1 MNSTLVRVDLHSIV
15 HPVNN
20 AKEDT
25 MRAIRCNQY
34 GPPESLT
41 VETLADLEPKAGE
54 VVIDVKAAS
63 VNFPDVLIIE
73 NKYQMKPPLPFTPGS
88 EVAGV
93 VRAVGDGVRDFRA
106 GQRVVAFTGS
116 GAFAEQAVAPASACV
131 PLPDDADFAVA
142 AAFTLA
148 YGTSHHAVVDRAQL
162 KAGETMLV
170 LGAAGG
176 VGLAAVEISKALGA
190 RVIAAAST
198 DEKLA
203 TCVEH
208 GADAT
213 INYSREDLR
222 ERIKALTDGKG
233 PDVIYDPV
241 GGIYAEPAFRS
252 IGWRGRYLVVGFANG
267 EIPKLPL
274 NLTLLKGASIVGVF
288 WGDYAR
294 REPQNNVAAFE
305 EMVGWMKAGKL
316 RPHISAR
323 YALEDTPRA
332 LRDMAERRV
341 IGKIVITP

>member
-1 MNSTLVRVDLHSIV
+1 
-15 HPVNN
+15 
-20 AKEDT
+20 

-41 VETLADLEPKAGE
+41 VEDLPDLQPKAGE
-54 VVIDVKAAS
+54 VVIDVRAAS

-73 NKYQMKPPLPFTPGS
+73 NKYQFKPPLPFTPGS

-93 VRAVGDGVRDFRA
+93 VRAVGEGITA
-106 GQRVVAFTGS
+106 LQPGARVVAFTGS
-116 GAFAEQAVAPASACV
+116 GGFAEQVAAPVAACV
-131 PLPDDADFAVA
+131 PLDDDVDFALA
-142 AAFTLA
+142 ASFQLA
-148 YGTSHHAVVDRAQL
+148 YGTSHHAVVDRAAL

-176 VGLAAVEISKALGA
+176 VGLAAVQIGKALGA
-190 RVIAAAST
+190 RVIAAASS
-198 DEKLA
+198 DDKLA
-203 TCVEH
+203 ICVEN

-213 INYSREDLR
+213 INYTRDDLR
-222 ERIKALTDGKG
+222 ERIKTLTDGKG

-274 NLTLLKGASIVGVF
+274 NLALLKGASIVGVF
-288 WGDYAR
+288 WGDFAK
-294 REPQNNVAAFE
+294 REPERDLAAFKE
-305 EMVGWMKAGKL
+305 LMGWIKQGKL
-316 RPHISAR
+316 RPYVSAR
-323 YALEDTPRA
+323 YPLADTGRA

-341 IGKIVITP
+341 TGKIVIEP